1 MAECCTLTKRG
12 SKQTREPAIHYDQS
26 IIGFGMLMKLMR
38 YLRQIW
44 IGFRLAYE
52 DYVLLLLIASA
63 AWMRWS
69 ALRLMWD

>member
-1 MAECCTLTKRG
+1 
-12 SKQTREPAIHYDQS
+12 
-26 IIGFGMLMKLMR
+26 MLMKLMR

>member
-1 MAECCTLTKRG
+1 
-12 SKQTREPAIHYDQS
+12 
-26 IIGFGMLMKLMR
+26 MLMKLMR
-38 YLRQIW
+38 YLKRIYNA
-44 IGFRLAYE
+44 FRLGYY